1 MFPFLLQTH
10 DLQCPAVVVYSCVE
24 ARADG
29 QMPVIYGRIDDNNEL
44 DFKMYGVLDTSNDNL
59 LISLFPVRQM
69 WTARGGHKL
78 C

>member
-1 MFPFLLQTH
+1 
-10 DLQCPAVVVYSCVE
+10 
-24 ARADG
+24 
-29 QMPVIYGRIDDNNEL
+29 MPVIYGRIDDNNEL